1 MNWKT
6 AMYLDMMDAQSSVP
20 ARKAEHDRTVRTL
33 KDLIAHARER
43 GDADMERLFRQCLA
57 KLEEGYDL

>member
-6 AMYLDMMDAQSSVP
+6 AMYLDMIDAQSVP
-20 ARKAEHDRTVRTL
+20 TRKAEHDRTVQTL